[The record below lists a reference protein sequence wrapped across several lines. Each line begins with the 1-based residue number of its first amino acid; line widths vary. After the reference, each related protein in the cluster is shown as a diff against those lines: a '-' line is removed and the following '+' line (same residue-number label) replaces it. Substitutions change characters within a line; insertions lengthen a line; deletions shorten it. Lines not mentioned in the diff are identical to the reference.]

1 MATPSGAANLDSLAQ
16 AALTTK
22 APQAQ
27 ASNLTGAAAIDAKIL
42 AANPNIANAP
52 MGPANTGFW
61 NNLNTGATYAIGQL
75 ARGATQAFQS
85 GAGDIDAFLARHL
98 PQNGLQKYEQ
108 SVAQKEL
115 QSAKF
120 WGQKA
125 ANAQKQ
131 WESSGAKGTIGG
143 TIGDLAGNVA
153 PYFLGG
159 EGLAALR
166 GGAAAEVAPAAEGLL
181 AKTEGSVVRESPG
194 LLKVLAKGAA
204 SDVPVGAAVGAL
216 QPVQPG
222 QSRGLNAAA
231 YGIAAPIIGTAGR
244 VGGHLIGD
252 AAQIIS
258 PSIRNMA
265 AKTRIGQYLE
275 NELLPKVGINLRPS
289 IAGMRPTLSAAT
301 QNPQAGSMERYLAQD
316 PRYKAAFI
324 ERDIENKQAI
334 HNALG
339 KLGDVTSSPTE
350 LSQSMGQVVNHAL
363 AKANEAEDKF
373 WNNKE
378 FLKTPVNGNAVKNG
392 MMNWMQ
398 SLPVD
403 TRNTLPKDIIPRL
416 DAILSEK
423 GATPELSELQAYRSN
438 LLKDARAAEGPNGGQ
453 TTKSAALNGAAGS
466 ILDSLANGKALETP
480 SSAIENP
487 TFQVVTNGVPAS
499 ITKET
504 VHPQFKGWWKVE
516 YPNGVKRWL
525 NSEHFP
531 TKEDV
536 INNLKGE
543 ESNLSEVPQSSAP
556 VQIKTSMPPKSFKA
570 YKAAL
575 QATKDKHEIL
585 DSLGPTAKI
594 AQNEESRVGSHIINP
609 STPVPERLDAFLQ
622 AGQKYL
628 DNADEAPDAARNYF
642 VNVLT
647 RKVIPDLSS
656 PEPGSSKVFNDFM
669 LKNRPIL
676 NKLFPDQARKQMID
690 DVGDALSRAEYRS
703 KMKPADRGPDTANK
717 LLGRAWISENIGHGM
732 HLGGVGGG
740 WLHGLL
746 SKPEVAREK
755 VLADAFLNPKV
766 AALLRSRVTSK
777 AFKAGAVASRLGKGL
792 SIASL
797 QAPVNQWLSSVV
809 QPSPNLPP

>member
-1 MATPSGAANLDSLAQ
+1 MDGKVWFNRSELAISGQSIMATPLGAANLDSLAQ

-42 AANPNIANAP
+42 AANPNIASAP
-52 MGPANTGFW
+52 TGPANTGFW
-61 NNLNTGATYAIGQL
+61 NNLNTGASYAVGQL

-85 GAGDIDAFLARHL
+85 SAGDIDAFLARHL
-98 PQNGLQKYEQ
+98 PQSRFQKYEQ
-108 SVAQKEL
+108 DVAQKES

-131 WESSGAKGTIGG
+131 WESSGAKGTAGG

-159 EGLAALR
+159 EGLSALR
-166 GGAAAEVAPAAEGLL
+166 AAGVAPATAGLL
-181 AKTEGSVVRESPG
+181 PATEESVVRESPG

-231 YGIAAPIIGTAGR
+231 YAIAAPIIGTAGR

-252 AAQIIS
+252 AAQIIF
-258 PSIRNMA
+258 PSIRDMA

-289 IAGMRPTLSAAT
+289 VAGMRPTLASAT
-301 QNPQAGSMERYLAQD
+301 QNPQVGSMERYLAQD
-316 PRYKAAFI
+316 PRYSAAFTA
-324 ERDIENKQAI
+324 RDIENKQAI

-350 LSQSMGQVVNHAL
+350 LSQGLGTTVNNIVEAIHG
-363 AKANEAEDKF
+363 KQNEF
-373 WNNKE
+373 WENPD
-378 FLKTPVNGNAVKNG
+378 FLKLPYNADAIRQGMQDWING
-392 MMNWMQ
+392 
-398 SLPVD
+398 LPVD
-403 TRNTLPKDIIPRL
+403 NRKMLPSNLLSRL
-416 DAILSEK
+416 DDITQEK
-423 GATPELSELQAYRSN
+423 GATPNLSELQAYRSN
-438 LLKDARAAEGPNGGQ
+438 LLRGARAAESPTGGQ
-453 TTKSAALNGAAGS
+453 TPQSYALNGAAAK
-466 ILDSLANGKALETP
+466 ILDVLSKGNALP
-480 SSAIENP
+480 S
-487 TFQVVTNGVPAS
+487 
-499 ITKET
+499 
-504 VHPQFKGWWKVE
+504 
-516 YPNGVKRWL
+516 
-525 NSEHFP
+525 
-531 TKEDV
+531 
-536 INNLKGE
+536 
-543 ESNLSEVPQSSAP
+543 ESMA
-556 VQIKTSMPPKSFKA
+556 A

-575 QATKDKHEIL
+575 NATREGHEAL
-585 DSLGPTAKI
+585 ENLGSTVKKAQTA
-594 AQNEESRVGSHIINP
+594 ESTVGPHLINP
-609 STPVPERLDAFLQ
+609 GRPVPERLDAFLQ

-628 DNADEAPDAARNYF
+628 DNADEAPGAARNYF

-647 RKVIPDLSS
+647 HKVIPDLSS

-669 LKNRPIL
+669 LKNKPIL

-746 SKPEVAREK
+746 SKPEIAREK
-755 VLADAFLNPKV
+755 VLADAFLNPRV

-777 AFKAGAVASRLGKGL
+777 AFKAGAVASRLGKNA

-797 QAPVNQWLSSVV
+797 QAPVNQWLSNVV